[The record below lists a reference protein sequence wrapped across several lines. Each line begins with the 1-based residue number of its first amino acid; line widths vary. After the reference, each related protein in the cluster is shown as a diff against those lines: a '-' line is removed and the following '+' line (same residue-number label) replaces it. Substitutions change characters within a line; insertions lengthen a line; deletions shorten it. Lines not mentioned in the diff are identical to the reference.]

1 MRIKKGDNVL
11 VISGDDRGKM
21 GKVLKV
27 LKEKNRA
34 IVEGV
39 NFIKRHTRPS
49 TKNPKGGI
57 LEKEGSIALSNIMLY
72 CSKCS
77 SATKVSYK
85 VLKGESGERLDKV
98 RICRK
103 CGEVI

>member
-1 MRIKKGDNVL
+1 MRIKKGDTVL

-27 LKEKNRA
+27 LKDKKRA

-39 NFIKRHTRPS
+39 NFIKRHTRPT
-49 TKNPKGGI
+49 TKNRKGGI
-57 LEKEGSIALSNIMLY
+57 LEKEGSIESSNIMLY

-77 SATKVSYK
+77 SPTKVSYK
-85 VLKGESGERLDKV
+85 VLENESGEKLNKV
-98 RICRK
+98 RICGK

>member
-1 MRIKKGDNVL
+1 MRIKKGDTVL

-21 GKVLKV
+21 GRVLKV
-27 LKEKNRA
+27 LKDKKRA

-39 NFIKRHTRPS
+39 NFIKRHTRPTS
-49 TKNPKGGI
+49 KNRKGGI
-57 LEKEGSIALSNIMLY
+57 LEKEGSIEVSDIMLY

-77 SATKVSYK
+77 SPTRVSHK
-85 VLKGESGERLDKV
+85 VLTKERGEKLNKV

>member
-1 MRIKKGDNVL
+1 MRIKKGDNVK

-21 GKVLKV
+21 GKVLKI
-27 LKEKNRA
+27 LKNKNRV

-39 NFIKRHTRPS
+39 SFIKRHTRPT

-57 LEKEGSIALSNIMLY
+57 LEKEGSINLSNIMLY

-77 SATKVSYK
+77 SPTKVGYK
-85 VLKGESGERLDKV
+85 VLEGESGEKLNKV

-103 CGEVI
+103 CGEII

>member
-1 MRIKKGDNVL
+1 MRIRKGDTVV
-11 VISGDDRGKM
+11 VIAGDDKGKS
-21 GKVLKV
+21 GKVLK
-27 LKEKNRA
+27 LFPADNKA

-49 TKNPKGGI
+49 KTNPKGGI
-57 LEKEGSIALSNIMLY
+57 LEKEGPINLSNLMVF
-72 CSKCS
+72 CGKCS
-77 SATKVSYK
+77 STTKVGFK
-85 VLKGESGERLDKV
+85 VLGEGGKGKRSKV